1 MNRNAITGAS
11 VGLLMF
17 SVLLGLAL
25 AADDEADEAEARA
38 QYALLYGDLDGDD
51 ALSRDEFRT
60 LMAGRPQFKARPALI
75 DPVFARLDAD
85 RNGSLT
91 VRELAKLGTLRQ
103 AAPGLMKKAARPKMK
118 QAVAKPRDAQGQGQ
132 GQRPIT
138 PQQLAF
144 FETKIR
150 PALVTYCYECH
161 ASSAKTIKGG
171 LVLDTR
177 EGIRRGGDSGPAVA
191 AAPDD
196 ESLLLQAI
204 RYTDDDLKMPPKKK
218 LPDEVIHDFER
229 WIEMG
234 APDPRDGTSSV
245 AAKEIDV
252 EGGRQFWAFQ
262 PPKKADAPKVKDE
275 AWPRSPIDRFLLAR
289 LEAKGLEP
297 IIDADKRTLIRRVSF
312 DLIGLPPTAAEVAAF
327 LDDQSPAAFESVVD
341 RLLASPRFGERWGRH
356 WLDVARFAESSGKQV
371 NINYPNAW
379 RYRDYVIA
387 ALNNDKPFDRFI
399 RENVAGDLLPA
410 AEGRQRAEQQI
421 ATGFLAIGPK
431 SHVERNPLQFRMD
444 LIDEQIDAT
453 SQAFLG
459 LTVACARCH
468 DHKFDPIPQ
477 SDYYALAGIFRSTE
491 TCYGTVRIIQNPN
504 AADLLTLPKDSGQLD
519 AQEPLTDG
527 ARAQLQ
533 RQIDQ
538 LKKTRADL
546 LRKGNLFGNQQGLM
560 TTIRLALLQ
569 SRLNSFEADGTPKS
583 RAMGVRDR
591 ASAVDSP
598 LYQRGE
604 IDKPGDVVPRGLVR
618 VVSREISD
626 VRQGSGRLELAE
638 WLASPKNPLTARV
651 FVNRVWLHLFG
662 RGLVPTP
669 DNFGAAG
676 QPPSHPE
683 LLDTLAV
690 SFMEEGW
697 SVKRL
702 IRQLVLTRAYQMGSG
717 FDATNNEADPDNVL
731 VWRMSKRRLE
741 GEALR
746 DAMLAI
752 SGQLTL
758 DPPKG
763 SPVARAGEGNTTP
776 LQRFGGAY
784 DLRLTCRSVYL
795 PVIRN
800 HFLESLAL
808 FDFADPSLV
817 VAERATTTVPAQG
830 LYLLNSPF
838 VIRQAEALADRLIR
852 DVDNDG
858 DRINEAYLRT
868 FGRPPT
874 DKEKGAAQ
882 AFLEGESRGE
892 AARRTASSTP
902 GRAGWAAFCQALFAS
917 AEFLYRS

>member
-1 MNRNAITGAS
+1 MMRNTITGAS

-17 SVLLGLAL
+17 GVLLGLTL
-25 AADDEADEAEARA
+25 AADNEADEGEARA
-38 QYALLYGDLDGDD
+38 QNAMLYGDGDGDGT
-51 ALSRDEFRT
+51 LSRDEFQT
-60 LMAGRPQFKARPALI
+60 LMAGRPQFKDRPERI
-75 DPVFARLDAD
+75 GSVFTLLDSD

-91 VRELAKLGTLRQ
+91 LRELAKLGTLRQ
-103 AAPGLMKKAARPKMK
+103 GAPGLMKKAARPKAK
-118 QAVAKPRDAQGQGQ
+118 QVEAKPRDAQVQG
-132 GQRPIT
+132 PIT

-161 ASSAKTIKGG
+161 ASTAKKIKGG

-191 AAPDD
+191 VDQGD
-196 ESLLLQAI
+196 ESLLLHAI
-204 RYTDDDLKMPPKKK
+204 RYKDDDLRMPPKKK
-218 LPDEVIHDFER
+218 VPDEVIHDFER

-234 APDPRDGTSSV
+234 APDPRDGKSSV

-252 EGGRQFWAFQ
+252 EAGRRFWAFQ
-262 PPKKADAPKVKDE
+262 SPKKTETPEVKDE

-289 LEAKGLEP
+289 LEAKGLKP
-297 IIDADKRTLIRRVSF
+297 VADADKRTLIRRVTF
-312 DLIGLPPTAAEVAAF
+312 DLIGLPPTTAEVAAF
-327 LDDQSPAAFESVVD
+327 LDDQSQAAFESVVD

-371 NINYPNAW
+371 NVNYPHAW

-387 ALNNDKPFDRFI
+387 ALNDDKPFDRFI
-399 RENVAGDLLPA
+399 RENVAGDLLSA
-410 AEGRQRAEQQI
+410 TDSRQSAEQQI
-421 ATGFLAIGPK
+421 ATGFLALGPK
-431 SHVERNPLQFRMD
+431 SHVERSPLQFRMD

-459 LTVACARCH
+459 LTIACARCH

-491 TCYGTVRIIQNPN
+491 TCYGTVRVIQNPN
-504 AADLLTLPKDSGQLD
+504 AADLLTLPKDSGQAA
-519 AQEPLTDG
+519 AQERLTDG
-527 ARAQLQ
+527 ARSQLQ
-533 RQIDQ
+533 QQIDQ
-538 LKKTRADL
+538 LKKTRAEL
-546 LRKGNLFGNQQGLM
+546 VKNGNLFGNQQGLM

-569 SRLNSFEADGTPKS
+569 SRLNSFEPDGTPKS

-604 IDKPGDVVPRGLVR
+604 IEKPGDVVPRGLVR
-618 VVSREISD
+618 VVSRENPAIH
-626 VRQGSGRLELAE
+626 QGSGRLELAE
-638 WLASPKNPLTARV
+638 WLASSKNPLTARV

-702 IRQLVLTRAYQMGSG
+702 IRQVVLTRAYQLGSS
-717 FDATNNEADPDNVL
+717 FDGTNNEADPDNVL

-752 SGQLTL
+752 SGQLDL

-763 SPVARAGEGNTTP
+763 SPVARAGEGNTAP
-776 LQRFGGAY
+776 LQRFRGAY
-784 DLRLTCRSVYL
+784 DLQLNCRSVYL

-838 VIRQAEALADRLIR
+838 VIRQAEALADRLLR
-852 DVDNDG
+852 DVANDG
-858 DRINEAYLRT
+858 DRIDEAYLRT

-882 AFLEGESRGE
+882 AYLEGERRDDS
-892 AARRTASSTP
+892 ARSSAGTLSD
-902 GRAGWAAFCQALFAS
+902 RAGWAAFCQALFAS

>member
-1 MNRNAITGAS
+1 MIRNTITGAS
-11 VGLLMF
+11 VGLLLF
-17 SVLLGLAL
+17 GVLLGLTR

-38 QYALLYGDLDGDD
+38 QNALFYGDLDGDG
-51 ALSRDEFRT
+51 ALSRDEFQT
-60 LMAGRPQFKARPALI
+60 LVANRPQFKARPEMI
-75 DPVFARLDAD
+75 NPVFARLDSD
-85 RNGSLT
+85 KSGSLS
-91 VRELAKLGTLRQ
+91 VRELAKLGTLRPGG
-103 AAPGLMKKAARPKMK
+103 PGLMKKAARP
-118 QAVAKPRDAQGQGQ
+118 QAKTGEAKPSDPLGNPKPQG
-132 GQRPIT
+132 PIT

-161 ASSAKTIKGG
+161 ASSAKKIKGG

-177 EGIRRGGDSGPAVA
+177 EGMRSGGDSGPAVA
-191 AAPDD
+191 DDPGAA
-196 ESLLLQAI
+196 SLLLQAI
-204 RYTDDDLKMPPKKK
+204 RYTDDDLKMPPKQK
-218 LPDEVIHDFER
+218 LPDAVIEDFER
-229 WIEMG
+229 WIAMG
-234 APDPRDGTSSV
+234 APDPRNGTSSV
-245 AAKEIDV
+245 AAKAIDV
-252 EGGRQFWAFQ
+252 EAGRRFWAFQ
-262 PPKKADAPKVKDE
+262 PPKKSEPPEVKDE
-275 AWPRSPIDRFLLAR
+275 AWPRSPIDRFLLAK
-289 LEAKGLEP
+289 LEANRLKPGA
-297 IIDADKRTLIRRVSF
+297 DADKRTLIRRVSF
-312 DLIGLPPTAAEVAAF
+312 DLIGLPPTAAEVTAF
-327 LDDQSPAAFESVVD
+327 LDDQSPTAFESVVD

-387 ALNNDKPFDRFI
+387 ALNEDKPFDRFI

-410 AEGRQRAEQQI
+410 NGDRQRAEQQI
-421 ATGFLAIGPK
+421 ATGFLALGPK

-444 LIDEQIDAT
+444 LVDEQIDAT

-459 LTVACARCH
+459 LTIACARCH

-491 TCYGTVRIIQNPN
+491 TCYGTVRVIQNPN
-504 AADLLTLPKDSGQLD
+504 AADLLTLPKDSGQAS
-519 AQEPLTDG
+519 AQEPLTAE
-527 ARAQLQ
+527 ARDQLQ

-546 LRKGNLFGNQQGLM
+546 IKNGNLFGNQQGLM

-569 SRLNSFEADGTPKS
+569 SRLNSFESDGTPKS

-591 ASAVDSP
+591 DAAVDSP

-618 VVSREISD
+618 VVSRENPEI
-626 VRQGSGRLELAE
+626 RQGSGRLELAD
-638 WLASPKNPLTARV
+638 WLASSKNPLTARV
-651 FVNRVWLHLFG
+651 FTNRVWLHLFG

-690 SFMEEGW
+690 SFMEDGW

-702 IRQLVLTRAYQMGSG
+702 IRQVVLTRAYQMGSG

-752 SGQLTL
+752 SGELKL
-758 DPPKG
+758 EPPQG
-763 SPVARAGEGNTTP
+763 SPVARAGEGNTAP
-776 LQRFGGAY
+776 LQRFGGNY

-817 VAERATTTVPAQG
+817 IAQRATTTVPAQG

-838 VIRQAEALADRLIR
+838 VIRQAEALADGLLR
-852 DVDNDG
+852 DVPNDG
-858 DRINEAYLRT
+858 DRIAEAYLRT
-868 FGRPPT
+868 IGRPPT
-874 DKEKGAAQ
+874 AQEQRAAR
-882 AFLEGESRGE
+882 AFLEGESGDGSP
-892 AARRTASSTP
+892 RRPAGSEP